1 MAKASHITQPTEAEL
16 HMNVTE
22 LVGASYNYYPNTA
35 VALCVIS
42 YSDIGTIAPAVAQQT
57 DLTVAWG
64 PAQCVS
70 SITGVPYSLM
80 YVAKRAS
87 TGEYFVVIRG
97 TDFLSL
103 STWLLQDFDVATS
116 KPLSALPGNPK
127 NIPATALV
135 SQGTFNGMSDLL
147 NLADP
152 TTGQSLV
159 QFLAQAKPRY
169 LYVTGHSL
177 GGTLT
182 PPMFAYL
189 NAVLY
194 GGSAMSSTALWSF
207 AGLTPGGTGFN
218 NYLNSIIPNNQGF
231 LWRIQNSLDI
241 APLMWGSQ
249 SGVQNI
255 YASNGLTWGFPE
267 SDLIKDLF
275 SDAASAKIG
284 YAQPQAGLLL
294 PGTFDNSIIDRD
306 IWAAQALQ
314 QHHSTTYQTMV
325 NAKYR

>member
-1 MAKASHITQPTEAEL
+1 
-16 HMNVTE
+16 MNVMD
-22 LVGASYNYYPNTA
+22 LVGSSYNYYPNTA

-42 YSDIGTIAPAVAQQT
+42 YSDTGSIAAQVAQQT
-57 DLTVAWG
+57 DVNVVWG
-64 PAQCVS
+64 PAECVS
-70 SITGVPYSLM
+70 RITGVPYSLM
-80 YVAKRAS
+80 YVASKAS

-116 KPLSALPGNPK
+116 QPLGSLQGKPRS
-127 NIPATALV
+127 IPATALV

-147 NLADP
+147 DLSDP
-152 TTGQSLV
+152 TTGLSLV
-159 QFLAQAKPRY
+159 QFLVKSKPRY

-194 GGSAMSSTALWSF
+194 NGASNSSTALWSF

-218 NYLNSIIPNNQGF
+218 QYFNSIIPNNQGF

-241 APLMWGSQ
+241 APLMWWSRT
-249 SGVQNI
+249 GVQTI
-255 YASNGLTWGFPE
+255 YNANGLYWGPLE
-267 SDLIKDLF
+267 RDPIGDLF
-275 SDAASAKIG
+275 SDAAKANIG
-284 YAQPQAGLLL
+284 YAQPQPGLLL
-294 PGTFDNSIIDRD
+294 PGTFDDSIIDRNL
-306 IWAAQALQ
+306 WAAQALQ